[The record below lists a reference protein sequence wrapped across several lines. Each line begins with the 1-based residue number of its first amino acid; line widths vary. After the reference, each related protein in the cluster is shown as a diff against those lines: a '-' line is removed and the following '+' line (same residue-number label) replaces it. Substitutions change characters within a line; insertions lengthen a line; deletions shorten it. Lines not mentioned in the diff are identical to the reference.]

1 MIIIGYQG
9 IGKSSVAGIENG
21 CIDLESSNFQING
34 KRSNDWYVSYCRI
47 ALALS
52 QQGFVVLV
60 SSHKEVREYLVRFVF
75 ENYIVCVY
83 PETWL
88 QTDWIAR
95 LENRYKLF
103 PSDKNYRALMNA
115 KDRFKDNIKELKS
128 WGGFYYGITDM
139 NYDLLNIIS
148 YLKSLR

>member
-1 MIIIGYQG
+1 MIIIGYPG

-21 CIDLESSNFQING
+21 CIDLESSSFRING
-34 KRSNDWYVSYCRI
+34 KRHDDWYVPYCRV
-47 ALALS
+47 ALELS
-52 QQGFVVLV
+52 QQGFVVFV
-60 SSHKEVREYLVRFVF
+60 SSHKEVREYLVSHIF
-75 ENYIVCVY
+75 ETYIVCVY

-128 WGGFYYGITDM
+128 WGGFCFGITDI
-139 NYDLLNIIS
+139 NYDLLDIITD
-148 YLKSLR
+148 LKSKW